1 MAPYFPFSC
10 IKKPKRGMCMVWGPV
25 FPLARGPMGPLQP
38 KLAHGDSQVKSSLIH
53 RRTLS
58 KTVNK
63 YLGRTKQ
70 LSLNLDSVTAYNQGS
85 SSVFF
90 PSVIRAYFSSV
101 YTHTLE
107 YRPSCMSTLP
117 DWAPLPKE
125 RWNPIHWRTF
135 PKYASPI
142 TTATEYACQIT
153 SSVFLSC
160 FHSVPGGSD
169 WVEIPTSRQ

>member
-1 MAPYFPFSC
+1 
-10 IKKPKRGMCMVWGPV
+10 MVWGPV

-38 KLAHGDSQVKSSLIH
+38 KLALGDSQDKSSLIH

-63 YLGRTKQ
+63 YLGRTKL
-70 LSLNLDSVTAYNQGS
+70 LSLNRESVTASNQGS

-90 PSVIRAYFSSV
+90 PSVIRAYLSRV

-125 RWNPIHWRTF
+125 RLNPIQWRTF
-135 PKYASPI
+135 FKI
-142 TTATEYACQIT
+142 R
-153 SSVFLSC
+153 
-160 FHSVPGGSD
+160 VPGHDSD
-169 WVEIPTSRQ
+169 GVRLSDHVQRFFVMFSLRTRRI